1 MRIGAP
7 VDGAPLNTKLST
19 PLLPTRR
26 WLEAFEQFAID
37 VILERRYG
45 KRAALLRWLLY
56 ALSWLFRGGVQ
67 TRLWL
72 FRRRFLREHS
82 PGCLVIS
89 IGNLTVGGTGKTPVV
104 EKFAR
109 TLQDGGRRVAI
120 LSRGYKSRKPPLL
133 RRLQRK
139 WLGLERRKPRIVHDG
154 QRMLLDSSF
163 AGDEPFMLAGSLKDV
178 IVLVDKDRV
187 RAALHA
193 VREMRCDTLILDDGM
208 QYLHLKHRLDI
219 CLIDAQA
226 PFGNEFLLPRG
237 TLREPPGNLRRASY
251 IFITKSPP
259 AGNVELLERI
269 RRYNRTAEIV
279 ECTHRALHLQ
289 NLYDAADRRPLE
301 YLAGKYVAALSGIAR
316 PESFEEKLTALG
328 ATLEIA
334 KRFADHHRFTQ
345 RELQEFH
352 DRCVRRDLDA
362 IVTTEKD
369 SVRFPAKFEGLEVPV
384 YYLRVEIEILTGHES
399 WRSLIERICKTQPL
413 VPPERFFA

>member
-1 MRIGAP
+1 MF
-7 VDGAPLNTKLST
+7 
-19 PLLPTRR
+19 RR

-45 KRAALLRWLLY
+45 KRAAVLRWFLY
-56 ALSWLFRGGVQ
+56 GLSWIFRGAVQ

-72 FRRRFLREHS
+72 YRQRLLRERS

-154 QRMLLDSSF
+154 QRMLLDSRF
-163 AGDEPFMLAGSLKDV
+163 AGDEPYMLAKSLGDV

-187 RAALHA
+187 RAALYA
-193 VREMRCDTLILDDGM
+193 VREMQCDVLLLDDGM
-208 QYLHLKHRLDI
+208 QYLPLKHRLDI

-226 PFGNEFLLPRG
+226 PFGNDFLLPRG
-237 TLREPPGNLRRASY
+237 TLREPPRNLRRASY

-259 AGNVELLERI
+259 TGNAALIERI
-269 RRYNRTAEIV
+269 RRYNRTAALV
-279 ECTHRALHLQ
+279 ECAHRALYLQ
-289 NLYDAADRRPLE
+289 NLYDPADRQPLDF
-301 YLAGKYVAALSGIAR
+301 LAGKYIAAISGIAR
-316 PESFEEKLTALG
+316 PESFEEKLTGLG
-328 ATLEIA
+328 ATLEIS
-334 KRFADHHRFTQ
+334 KRFADHHRFTE
-345 RELQEFH
+345 RELEEFH
-352 DRCVRRDLDA
+352 DRCVRRALDA

-369 SVRFPAKFEGLEVPV
+369 SVRFPAKFAGLDVPI

-399 WRSLIERICKTQPL
+399 WERLVGRICQTQPL
-413 VPPERFFA
+413 VAPERFFA